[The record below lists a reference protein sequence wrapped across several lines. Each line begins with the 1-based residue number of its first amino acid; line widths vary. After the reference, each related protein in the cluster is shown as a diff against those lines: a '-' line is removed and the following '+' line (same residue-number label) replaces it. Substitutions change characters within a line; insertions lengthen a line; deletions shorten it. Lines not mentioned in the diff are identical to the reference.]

1 MKPVDPERSWLA
13 LEKRMA
19 TETNPRHGALLK
31 LVRDHMR
38 DELRLHLE
46 PVMATLVDNPEYH
59 FHGMPGFDTLRGR
72 DAVESYYRKM
82 FAENRMSAEFVIK
95 RIVVDN
101 DTVITDGSMIAVV
114 EGAALVAANVGEI
127 DGRKPDAASS
137 YLSSSPLLVVWPAD
151 ANALLIGEEIYLG
164 APRYTILPTA

>member
-1 MKPVDPERSWLA
+1 
-13 LEKRMA
+13 MA
-19 TETNPRHGALLK
+19 SETNPRHAALLK

-38 DELRLHLE
+38 DELRLQLE
-46 PVMATLVDNPEYH
+46 PVMATLVDDPEYH
-59 FHGMPGFDTLRGR
+59 FHGMPGYDTLRGR
-72 DAVESYYRKM
+72 AEVERYYRQM

-101 DTVITDGSMIAVV
+101 DTVITDGSMIALI
-114 EGAALVAANVGEI
+114 EGATLVATNAGDI

-137 YLSSSPLLVVWPAD
+137 YLASSPLLVVWPVA

-164 APRYTILPTA
+164 APRYKNLPGA